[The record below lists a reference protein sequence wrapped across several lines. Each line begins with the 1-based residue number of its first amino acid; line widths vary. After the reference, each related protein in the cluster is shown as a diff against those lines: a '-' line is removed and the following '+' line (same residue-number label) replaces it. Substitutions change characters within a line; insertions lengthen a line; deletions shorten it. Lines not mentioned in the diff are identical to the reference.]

1 MILFKPFQN
10 LYQQLKK
17 TDVRLFEAFDKIT
30 SFLQSIS
37 DFIGPFSN
45 STKVNN
51 IPKLS
56 AQGPLVE
63 SSITDTGLEVD
74 FNERIVIDSGYQPAF
89 SQVQIQASSHGMLSA
104 ITYHQANESFG
115 FDTAFNN
122 NTWMAYAPTVIRLT
136 KGITVL
142 SWWGKSGCTIGTPV
156 GTFTAL
162 GTLDPASGYWRF
174 GDGATAA
181 YTVDSAGDV
190 RATGIFRV
198 SPAGT
203 PGIGVTSNVV
213 TGISVTTAVVA
224 GVTVVTSV
232 TPAYT
237 SQTFVGGIR
246 TS

>member
-30 SFLQSIS
+30 AFLQSIS

-45 STKVNN
+45 STKANN

-104 ITYHQANESFG
+104 ITYQEANESFG

-136 KGITVL
+136 KGIFGF
-142 SWWGKSGCTIGTPV
+142 SWWGKSGCTVGTPV

-162 GTLDPASGYWRF
+162 GSLDPSGYWRF